1 MSVPVYDENNKVK
14 LDANGVPITRKLTD
28 EEIGA
33 YKNTLGK
40 VRAGTGFWSKMFAG
54 FNNVLGGVMAP
65 EYFANLYQD
74 TTDGRMFVEALRVMG
89 RSALSSSPRY
99 AVADLQTVEQLF
111 PNEKAFFRN
120 PVSTVQKLQTLD
132 QLLTEEKTRLLT
144 LQTTTMDSNILS
156 NAMSKIAEIDK
167 LQSMIGPI
175 AALEAKTIVK
185 NKKTSKNL
193 IKGLFSGKGEKD

>member
-1 MSVPVYDENNKVK
+1 M
-14 LDANGVPITRKLTD
+14 L
-28 EEIGA
+28 
-33 YKNTLGK
+33 
-40 VRAGTGFWSKMFAG
+40 
-54 FNNVLGGVMAP
+54 
-65 EYFANLYQD
+65 
-74 TTDGRMFVEALRVMG
+74 VESLRVMG

-144 LQTTTMDSNILS
+144 LQTTTMDSKILS

-193 IKGLFSGKGEKD
+193 IKSLFSGKEEED